1 MTSLVLNEGSE
12 WLETRLGEDLPVTV
26 HLYFLNFMQSLYI
39 TYSKLKKKTKNNCL
53 IHICIAL
60 YSF

>member
-26 HLYFLNFMQSLYI
+26 HLYFLNLCKVYI
-39 TYSKLKKKTKNNCL
+39 LPIQNLKNPNV
-53 IHICIAL
+53 
-60 YSF
+60 